1 MFALL
6 GDIQFDLI
14 GYFDGFESTF
24 GANYA
29 EHGLIHGKPRLQR
42 VGDNL
47 DEIRIALSFHFK
59 YCDPEAELLKLR
71 TALAARQAM
80 ALVFGN
86 GDYKG
91 WFVLT
96 TVEATSKQTDASG
109 TVMALEANITLREFA
124 GDKKRP
130 LNPPAVKPKVP
141 PVAAKAAKAV
151 ARAPTAAGTATGSAI
166 QSAEKSVRK
175 IVKQGVAYANQ
186 ARTAIRIATD
196 TVQAAKRLTRDPAG
210 ALEQIGGIVGDLQR
224 ASGPLAK
231 LGSVLAPLAEPLPDV
246 VSVIRASSTALDSV
260 RGAKNALASA
270 NLGNI
275 GQVLDTTLSNLSNAA
290 DAFSNAEPAISRLA
304 ARVITRAD

>member
-47 DEIRIALSFHFK
+47 DEIRVALSFHFK

-141 PVAAKAAKAV
+141 PVAAKAV
-151 ARAPTAAGTATGSAI
+151 ARAPSAVKSAANT
-166 QSAEKSVRK
+166 VRK
-175 IVKQGVAYANQ
+175 IVQQGVAYANQ

-196 TVQAAKRLTRDPAG
+196 TVQAAKRLTHDPAG

-231 LGSVLAPLAEPLPDV
+231 IGSALAPLAESIPDA
-246 VSVIRASSTALDSV
+246 VSVIRSSSTALGSI
-260 RGAKNALASA
+260 RAAQHSLASA
-270 NLGNI
+270 NFGNI
-275 GQVLDTTLSNLSNAA
+275 TQVLDTTLSNLTNAT